1 MMVMSDILHKG
12 NGVNDMHTHN
22 QSKYSDAKR
31 TARSLMLV
39 ILLMAA
45 SVFWTTAIMPT
56 PAEAARL
63 KDIASFSGVR
73 TNELVGYGLV
83 VGLAGTGDGTS
94 STFTLRSMSN
104 MLEKMGVETN
114 PDDLKPKNVAA
125 VMVTA
130 KLPVS
135 AKPGSNLDITVS
147 SLGDAESLL
156 GGILLVT
163 PLKGLD
169 GKVYAVAQ
177 GALTI
182 GGFSAVGEAATA
194 QKNIPTVGR
203 IPNGAVVERS
213 VPFRFNNQDRMTVNL
228 SVRDFGTTMQVVNKI
243 NSALGG
249 NYASAKD
256 ISTVE
261 LALPDQFRGN
271 MVPLMA
277 SLENLSI
284 SPDGKAKVV
293 VDEKTGTVVLGQDV
307 RLSKVAVAHGNL
319 QIVIAESEDVS
330 QPGPFSDGT
339 TVVTPRTDL
348 EVNEQNNPLMLVEGA
363 TLQELVDGLNAIG
376 AAPRDLISII
386 RALKAAGSLHADV
399 EVI

>member
-1 MMVMSDILHKG
+1 MEDTVVAGDKVMS
-12 NGVNDMHTHN
+12 MHQN
-22 QSKYSDAKR
+22 QTAFHRPGRAAAIALVVVFALALSIFQSVDA
-31 TARSLMLV
+31 S
-39 ILLMAA
+39 
-45 SVFWTTAIMPT
+45 
-56 PAEAARL
+56 AARL

-104 MLEKMGVETN
+104 MLEKMGVESN

-130 KLPVS
+130 KMPVS
-135 AKPGSNLDITVS
+135 SKPGSKIDITVS
-147 SLGDAESLL
+147 SLGDAKSLL
-156 GGILLVT
+156 GGVLLVT

-169 GKVYAVAQ
+169 GRVYGVAQ

-182 GGFSAVGEAATA
+182 GGFTASGEAATA

-203 IPNGAVVERS
+203 IPGGAVVERG
-213 VPFRFNNQDRMTVNL
+213 VPFKFNSQHNMTVNL
-228 SVRDFGTTMQVVNKI
+228 SIRDFGTTMQVVKKI
-243 NSALGG
+243 NAAMGG
-249 NYASAKD
+249 DFASAKD

-261 LALPDQFRGN
+261 LTLPDQFRGN

-277 SLENLSI
+277 SLENIDI
-284 SPDGKAKVV
+284 SPDGKARVV

-319 QIVIAESEDVS
+319 QIVVSESQDVS

-339 TVVTPRTDL
+339 TVVTPQTDL
-348 EVNEQNNPLMLVEGA
+348 AVNEQNNPLMLMEGA

>member
-1 MMVMSDILHKG
+1 MYMNRNTAQSDVGETVRTLVLALLF
-12 NGVNDMHTHN
+12 GVIVIFGMTVL
-22 QSKYSDAKR
+22 
-31 TARSLMLV
+31 TAS
-39 ILLMAA
+39 
-45 SVFWTTAIMPT
+45 
-56 PAEAARL
+56 EARAVRL

-94 STFTLRSMSN
+94 STFTMRSMAN
-104 MLEKMGVETN
+104 MLEKMGVEADPNT
-114 PDDLKPKNVAA
+114 LKPKNVAA
-125 VMVTA
+125 VMVTS

-135 AKPGSNLDITVS
+135 SAPGSKLDVTVS
-147 SLGDAESLL
+147 SLGDAKSLL
-156 GGILLVT
+156 GGILLIT

-169 GKVYAVAQ
+169 GRVYAVAQ
-177 GALTI
+177 GSLTI
-182 GGFSAVGEAATA
+182 GGFTIAGDAASA
-194 QKNIPTVGR
+194 QKNIPTVGL

-213 VPFRFNNQDRMTVNL
+213 VPFKFNNQDKMTINL
-228 SVRDFGTTMQVVNKI
+228 AVQDFGTTMQVVGKI
-243 NSALGG
+243 NGAMGG
-249 NYASAKD
+249 EYASARD
-256 ISTVE
+256 ISTIE
-261 LALPDQFRGN
+261 LKLPDQFRGN

-277 SLENLSI
+277 SLEDINV
-284 SPDGKAKVV
+284 SPDGKARVV

-330 QPGPFSDGT
+330 QPGPFSDGS

-348 EVNEQNNPLMLVEGA
+348 NVVEQNKQLMLMEGA
-363 TLQELVDGLNAIG
+363 TLQELVDGLNSIG

-386 RALKAAGSLHADV
+386 RALKVAGSLHAEV

>member
-1 MMVMSDILHKG
+1 MVALAAAFTAVFIIGVTILFP
-12 NGVNDMHTHN
+12 
-22 QSKYSDAKR
+22 SDA
-31 TARSLMLV
+31 S
-39 ILLMAA
+39 
-45 SVFWTTAIMPT
+45 
-56 PAEAARL
+56 AARL

-73 TNELVGYGLV
+73 TNQLVGYGLV

-104 MLEKMGVETN
+104 MLQKMGVETN
-114 PDDLKPKNVAA
+114 ADDLKPKNVAA

-130 KLPVS
+130 KFPVS
-135 AKPGSNLDITVS
+135 SKPGSQLDITVS
-147 SLGDAESLL
+147 SLGDAKSLL
-156 GGILLVT
+156 GGILLIT

-169 GKVYAVAQ
+169 GRVYAVAQ
-177 GALTI
+177 GSLTI
-182 GGFSAVGEAATA
+182 GGFSVSGEAATA

-203 IPNGAVVERS
+203 IPNGAVVERG
-213 VPFRFNNQDRMTVNL
+213 VPFKFNNQTQMTLNL
-228 SVRDFGTTMQVVNKI
+228 TVRDFGTTMQVVNKI
-243 NSALGG
+243 NAAMGG
-249 NYASAKD
+249 EFASATD

-261 LALPDQFRGN
+261 LELPDRFKGN

-277 SLENLSI
+277 SLENIDI
-284 SPDGKAKVV
+284 SPDGKAKVI

-307 RLSKVAVAHGNL
+307 RLTKVAVAHGNL
-319 QIVIAESEDVS
+319 QIVVSESQNVS

-339 TVVTPRTDL
+339 TVITPETDL
-348 EVNEQNNPLMLVEGA
+348 AVEEQNNPLMLMEGA

-386 RALKAAGSLHADV
+386 RALKAAGSLHAEV

>member
-1 MMVMSDILHKG
+1 MTAAIAIVIVFALAFSIFKP
-12 NGVNDMHTHN
+12 V
-22 QSKYSDAKR
+22 DA
-31 TARSLMLV
+31 S
-39 ILLMAA
+39 
-45 SVFWTTAIMPT
+45 
-56 PAEAARL
+56 AARL

-73 TNELVGYGLV
+73 HNELVGYGLV

-104 MLEKMGVETN
+104 MLEKMGVEAD
-114 PDDLKPKNVAA
+114 PDNLKPKNVAA

-130 KLPVS
+130 KMPVS
-135 AKPGSNLDITVS
+135 SRPGSKIDITVS
-147 SLGDAESLL
+147 SLGDAKSLL

-169 GKVYAVAQ
+169 GRVYAVAQ
-177 GALTI
+177 GSLTI
-182 GGFSAVGEAATA
+182 GGFATSGEAASA

-203 IPNGAVVERS
+203 IPGGAVVERG
-213 VPFRFNNQDRMTVNL
+213 VPFKFNSQHNMTVNL

-243 NSALGG
+243 NASMGG
-249 NYASAKD
+249 DYATAKD
-256 ISTVE
+256 ISTIE

-277 SLENLSI
+277 SLENLDI
-284 SPDGKAKVV
+284 SPDGKARVI

-319 QIVIAESEDVS
+319 QIVISESQDVS

-339 TVVTPRTDL
+339 TVVTPETDL
-348 EVNEQNNPLMLVEGA
+348 AINEQNKPLMLMEGA

-386 RALKAAGSLHADV
+386 RALKAAGSLHAEV

>member
-1 MMVMSDILHKG
+1 MS
-12 NGVNDMHTHN
+12 MN
-22 QSKYSDAKR
+22 QHYTTFRFTSA
-31 TARSLMLV
+31 AAIALV
-39 ILLMAA
+39 VALVVAC
-45 SVFWTTAIMPT
+45 SVLKPT
-56 PAEAARL
+56 EVSAARL

-83 VGLAGTGDGTS
+83 VGLAGTGDGSS
-94 STFTLRSMSN
+94 STFTLRSMAN

-114 PDDLKPKNVAA
+114 PDNLKPKNVAA

-135 AKPGSNLDITVS
+135 ARPGSQLDITVS
-147 SLGDAESLL
+147 SLGDAKSLL

-169 GKVYAVAQ
+169 GRVYAVAQ
-177 GALTI
+177 GSLTI
-182 GGFSAVGEAATA
+182 GGFSIAGEAASA

-203 IPNGAVVERS
+203 IPNGAVVERA
-213 VPFRFNNQDRMTVNL
+213 VPFKFNNQDRMTVNL
-228 SVRDFGTTMQVVNKI
+228 TIRDFGTTMQVVNKI
-243 NSALGG
+243 NATMGG
-249 NYASAKD
+249 DFASAKD

-261 LALPDQFRGN
+261 LELPDQFRGN

-277 SLENLSI
+277 SLENLNI
-284 SPDGKAKVV
+284 SPDGKAKVI

-319 QIVIAESEDVS
+319 QIVVSESQDVS
-330 QPGPFSDGT
+330 QPGPFSDGA
-339 TVVTPRTDL
+339 TVITPRTDL
-348 EVNEQNNPLMLVEGA
+348 AVDEQNKPLILMEGA

-386 RALKAAGSLHADV
+386 RALKAAGSLHAEV

>member
-1 MMVMSDILHKG
+1 MLNDKMTLSNEATRMVKSIGVVIVLTMMGFISTILCTPG
-12 NGVNDMHTHN
+12 
-22 QSKYSDAKR
+22 
-31 TARSLMLV
+31 
-39 ILLMAA
+39 
-45 SVFWTTAIMPT
+45 

-104 MLEKMGVETN
+104 MLEKMGVESN

-156 GGILLVT
+156 GGVLLVT

-182 GGFSAVGEAATA
+182 GGFSAAGEAAAA

-228 SVRDFGTTMQVVNKI
+228 SVRDFGTTMQVVRKI

-249 NYASAKD
+249 EYASAKD

-277 SLENLSI
+277 SLENLPI

-319 QIVIAESEDVS
+319 QIVISESEDVS
-330 QPGPFSDGT
+330 QPGPFSDGS
-339 TVVTPRTDL
+339 TVVTPQTDL
-348 EVNEQNNPLMLVEGA
+348 EVVEQNNPLMLVEGA

>member
-1 MMVMSDILHKG
+1 MSKNQHKTTFHKSVG
-12 NGVNDMHTHN
+12 AAAIALAVVLAVAFAVLRPV
-22 QSKYSDAKR
+22 DA
-31 TARSLMLV
+31 S
-39 ILLMAA
+39 
-45 SVFWTTAIMPT
+45 
-56 PAEAARL
+56 AARL

-114 PDDLKPKNVAA
+114 PTDLKPKNVAA

-135 AKPGSNLDITVS
+135 ARPGAKIDITVS
-147 SLGDAESLL
+147 SLGDAKSLL
-156 GGILLVT
+156 GGILLIT

-169 GKVYAVAQ
+169 GRVYAVAQ
-177 GALTI
+177 GSLTI
-182 GGFSAVGEAATA
+182 GGFTAAGEAAQA

-203 IPNGAVVERS
+203 IPNGAVVERG
-213 VPFRFNNQDRMTVNL
+213 VPFKFNNQDSMTVNL
-228 SVRDFGTTMQVVNKI
+228 TVRDFGTTMQVVNKI
-243 NSALGG
+243 NSAMGG

-261 LALPDQFRGN
+261 LKLPDRFRGN

-284 SPDGKAKVV
+284 SPDGKARVV

-319 QIVIAESEDVS
+319 QIVISESEDVS
-330 QPGPFSDGT
+330 QPGPFSDGS
-339 TVVTPRTDL
+339 TVVTPQTDL
-348 EVNEQNNPLMLVEGA
+348 AVNEQNNPLMLMEGA

-386 RALKAAGSLHADV
+386 RALKAAGSLHAEV

>member
-1 MMVMSDILHKG
+1 MNTLY
-12 NGVNDMHTHN
+12 MHQQN
-22 QSKYSDAKR
+22 QVVGSEIV
-31 TARSLMLV
+31 RSLVLAAL
-39 ILLMAA
+39 ILAA
-45 SVFWTTAIMPT
+45 AVFWTVAVTPT
-56 PAEAARL
+56 EAEAARL

-135 AKPGSNLDITVS
+135 AKPGSQIDVTVS
-147 SLGDAESLL
+147 SLGDADSLL

-169 GKVYAVAQ
+169 GRVYAVAQ
-177 GALTI
+177 GSLTI
-182 GGFSAVGEAATA
+182 GGFSAVGAAATA
-194 QKNIPTVGR
+194 QQNIPTVGI
-203 IPNGAVVERS
+203 IPNGAVVEQS
-213 VPFRFNNQDRMTVNL
+213 VPFKFNNQQQLTVNL

-243 NSALGG
+243 NSAMGG
-249 NYASAKD
+249 NFASAKD
-256 ISTVE
+256 ISTIE
-261 LALPDQFRGN
+261 LQLPDQFRGN

-277 SLENLSI
+277 SLENIDI
-284 SPDGKAKVV
+284 SPDGKARVI
-293 VDEKTGTVVLGQDV
+293 VDEKTGTVVLGRDV

-319 QIVIAESEDVS
+319 QIVISETQNVS

-339 TVVTPRTDL
+339 TVVTPQTDL
-348 EVNEQNNPLMLVEGA
+348 QINEQNNPLMLMEGA

-386 RALKAAGSLHADV
+386 RALKAAGSLHAEV